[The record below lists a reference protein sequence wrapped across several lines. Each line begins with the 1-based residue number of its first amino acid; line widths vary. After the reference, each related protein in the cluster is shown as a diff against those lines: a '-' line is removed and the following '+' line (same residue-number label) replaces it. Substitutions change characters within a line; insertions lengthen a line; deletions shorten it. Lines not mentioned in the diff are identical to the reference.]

1 MYSPQSTGPLSA
13 GAPAL
18 LVENVYGHTKKVRL
32 MLDAI
37 SRMHTRTPGKALRI
51 LDIGCGS
58 GFAVTRFLGTFGD
71 EVLGIDYYPPNIAY
85 ANKHFGTRHLSFACL
100 DATQL
105 RDEGKRYDVVV
116 LTDVLE
122 HLDAPDIILRLVHD
136 LVRPDGRV
144 IVTIPNGFGPFEIE
158 SYIHKIPAVGWV
170 LDRSM
175 AAAAHVMN
183 RWILKRRW
191 TDMANRQPADLP
203 YNSGSPHVQW
213 FTQPRFRHMVESAG
227 FKIEDFRK
235 LSAFSGPFSNYIFG
249 PFAGACERNA
259 RLADMLPAAM
269 TSAWWAELS
278 TGAERV

>member
-1 MYSPQSTGPLSA
+1 MSSLQSLGRASP

-18 LVENVYGHTKKVRL
+18 LIENVYGHTKKVRL
-32 MLDAI
+32 ALDAI
-37 SRMHTRTPGKALRI
+37 SRMHARAPGKTLKI

-71 EVLGIDYYPPNIAY
+71 EVLGIDFYPPNIAY
-85 ANKHFGTRHLSFACL
+85 ANAHFGTQHLSFACL

-116 LTDVLE
+116 LSDVLE
-122 HLDAPDIILRLVHD
+122 HLDEPDRVLHLVHD
-136 LVRPDGRV
+136 LILPDGRV
-144 IVTIPNGFGPFEIE
+144 IVTIPNGFGPFEVE
-158 SYIHKIPAVGWV
+158 SYIHKMPAIGWV

-175 AAAAHVMN
+175 AAAAHIMN
-183 RWILKRRW
+183 RWILKGRW
-191 TDMANRQPADLP
+191 SDMANRQPADLP

-213 FTQPRFRHMVESAG
+213 FTQSRFRHMVESAG

-235 LSAFSGPFSNYIFG
+235 LSTFSGPFSNYIFG

-259 RLADMLPAAM
+259 RLADMLPAAV
-269 TSAWWAELS
+269 TSAWWTELS
-278 TGAERV
+278 IGPEKG